1 MNNRNSGRRR
11 SRGGRSS
18 NRGPN
23 DGNRLDNRARG
34 NANQLCEKYK
44 SMARDAHQQG
54 DRVMNEYYLQF
65 ADHYFRVQAETN
77 LRKEEHA
84 NARKDEHKRDRD
96 DNKPSQR
103 SSDTQDRES
112 SDRGAAPEA
121 PQAQAEPKKRAPRK
135 KREPVAVETE
145 SAAPDN
151 DEQKIEADRL
161 PAAFSASATAD
172 GEVNGSAEKKKPV
185 RRTRARKTDE
195 DEGDKGAAA
204 EV

>member
-11 SRGGRSS
+11 SRGGRPN

-77 LRKEEHA
+77 LRKEEQ
-84 NARKDEHKRDRD
+84 KREREES
-96 DNKPSQR
+96 KAAQR
-103 SSDTQDRES
+103 SGEAQDKSDREAS
-112 SDRGAAPEA
+112 PETDKA
-121 PQAQAEPKKRAPRK
+121 EDEPKKRAPRK
-135 KREPVAVETE
+135 KRESQNRESKTRETE
-145 SAAPDN
+145 DAAPDGE
-151 DEQKIEADRL
+151 EQKIEADRL
-161 PAAFSASATAD
+161 PAAFSVSASAD
-172 GEVNGSAEKKKPV
+172 GGEAVNGAAEKKTVK
-185 RRTRARKTDE
+185 RTRARKADKDE
-195 DEGDKGAAA
+195 DDKGAVA
-204 EV
+204 EA

>member
-11 SRGGRSS
+11 SRGGRPN

-65 ADHYFRVQAETN
+65 ADHYFRVLAETN
-77 LRKEEHA
+77 LRKEEQK
-84 NARKDEHKRDRD
+84 RERDEHKPARRPNEPASRDA
-96 DNKPSQR
+96 
-103 SSDTQDRES
+103 E
-112 SDRGAAPEA
+112 PEA
-121 PQAQAEPKKRAPRK
+121 QQKDAEPKKRQPRA
-135 KREPVAVETE
+135 KRESKDE
-145 SAAPDN
+145 APDQE
-151 DEQKIEADRL
+151 EQKIEADRL
-161 PAAFSASATAD
+161 PAAISVAVPTDAD
-172 GEVNGSAEKKKPV
+172 ETKSVNGGAEDKPA
-185 RRTRARKTDE
+185 RRSRARKTDK
-195 DEGDKGAAA
+195 DDDDKGAAA

>member
-11 SRGGRSS
+11 SRGGRPN

-77 LRKEEHA
+77 LRK
-84 NARKDEHKRDRD
+84 DEQKRDRD
-96 DNKPSQR
+96 DHKPAQR
-103 SSDTQDRES
+103 SNDAQDRDT
-112 SDRGAAPEA
+112 SDRNAAPDTRQSEDD
-121 PQAQAEPKKRAPRK
+121 PEKRQPRA
-135 KREPVAVETE
+135 KREPKNQE
-145 SAAPDN
+145 SQNQASEEAAPDN
-151 DEQKIEADRL
+151 EEQKIEADRL
-161 PAAFSASATAD
+161 PASLSVSATPDKDEA
-172 GEVNGSAEKKKPV
+172 VNGASEKKKPV
-185 RRTRARKTDE
+185 RRSRARKVDKDE
-195 DEGDKGAAA
+195 DDKGAEA
-204 EV
+204 EA

>member
-11 SRGGRSS
+11 SRGGRPS

-77 LRKEEHA
+77 LRKEEQ
-84 NARKDEHKRDRD
+84 KRERE
-96 DNKPSQR
+96 DNKSSQR
-103 SSDTQDRES
+103 SGDTHGRES
-112 SDRGAAPEA
+112 SDQSAASDTLKTDG
-121 PQAQAEPKKRAPRK
+121 EPKKRAPRK
-135 KREPVAVETE
+135 KREPQNRE
-145 SAAPDN
+145 SQPSESGSTAPDGE
-151 DEQKIEADRL
+151 EQKIEADRL
-161 PAAFSASATAD
+161 PAAFSATAPAEGD
-172 GEVNGSAEKKKPV
+172 EAVNGSSGKKPV
-185 RRTRARKTDE
+185 RRTRTPKADKDE
-195 DEGDKGAAA
+195 DDKGAAA
-204 EV
+204 EA

>member
-11 SRGGRSS
+11 SRGGRPS

-77 LRKEEHA
+77 LRKEEQ
-84 NARKDEHKRDRD
+84 KRERD
-96 DNKPSQR
+96 DNKPTQR
-103 SSDTQDRES
+103 SGDTQNRETP
-112 SDRGAAPEA
+112 DQAAASGA
-121 PQAQAEPKKRAPRK
+121 PQTDSEPKKRAPRK
-135 KREPVAVETE
+135 KREPQIQEAQASE
-145 SAAPDN
+145 SGSEAPDGE
-151 DEQKIEADRL
+151 EQKIEADRL
-161 PAAFSASATAD
+161 PAAFSATTPAEGDAA
-172 GEVNGSAEKKKPV
+172 VNGSSGKKPV
-185 RRTRARKTDE
+185 RRTRTTKTSKDE
-195 DEGDKGAAA
+195 DDKGAAA
-204 EV
+204 EA